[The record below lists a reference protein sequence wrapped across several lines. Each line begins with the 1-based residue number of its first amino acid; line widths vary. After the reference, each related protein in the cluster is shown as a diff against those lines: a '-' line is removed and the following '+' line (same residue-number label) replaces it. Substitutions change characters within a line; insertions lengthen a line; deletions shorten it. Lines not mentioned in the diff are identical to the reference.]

1 MSEGSF
7 LSRWSRRKQEQ
18 TSAEPVIE
26 STDQVDST
34 AGVTAAIT
42 AEGTTDHAAAQ
53 KTTIQQ
59 VGLKESNPD
68 KSAFLPEGDLTQT
81 SNELPSVNQATTDQ
95 TGASISDEQ
104 AKPLSDEDMPD
115 VETLDGNSDV
125 SGFFSEDVSEKL
137 RKKALKAMFLSPE
150 FNLRDGL
157 EDYDDDFSIMKP
169 LSEKVAA
176 GLRTWVD
183 EKDPEEMLDKVTETG
198 KSATES
204 DESIDPE
211 IYDESAIKPQENNE
225 LTEGD
230 QLKSDISTPSEV
242 ANTENTA

>member
-18 TSAEPVIE
+18 TPAEPVTE
-26 STDQVDST
+26 PTDQVDNAS
-34 AGVTAAIT
+34 GVTPKVAIDD
-42 AEGTTDHAAAQ
+42 ADHMAAQ

-59 VGLKESNPD
+59 VGLKESDPD
-68 KSAFLPEGDLTQT
+68 KSAFLPGDDLAQA
-81 SNELPSVNQATTDQ
+81 SNDLPVAHQASTDH
-95 TGASISDEQ
+95 TDASISDVQ

-115 VETLDGNSDV
+115 VATLDGNSDV

-157 EDYDDDFSIMKP
+157 EDYDDDFSIMP
-169 LSEKVAA
+169 SLSEKVAA
-176 GLRTWVD
+176 SLRNWVD
-183 EKDPEEMLDKVTETG
+183 EKDPEEMLDKMTETHG
-198 KSATES
+198 AATES
-204 DESIDPE
+204 DEPIDPE

-225 LTEGD
+225 LIEDD

-242 ANTENTA
+242 ASTQNTA